1 MDTKRLSGKI
11 ENNLDELT
19 DKTIEC
25 IKEGKSSPDFSFNV
39 AKSVR
44 DLEYILNYLAETVYF
59 DNDGLF
65 KDFSIWLSSH
75 FENLDLSDDVFINTY
90 KCIQRVI
97 KDNFE
102 PEEINYLNNIIDS
115 SIKKALNEKNR
126 EDSYL
131 TEDNP
136 HKDFAEKYLN
146 LLLDNKKSEASNLI
160 VNEAIS
166 KMSVPEIYLDILE
179 PVQKE
184 VGRLW
189 HANEI
194 SVAQEHYI
202 SSVTQL
208 VMSQL
213 YFHFLSS
220 GGEKGNIV
228 TTAVGTELHEIGIRM
243 VADLLEIDGFDTIHL
258 GANTPPSSIIETLKK
273 NRTVLVGISVTLPI
287 HLKELVRLVDMIRS
301 EPELANLKILVGGY
315 ALNQNPELKEELDVD
330 RYSMN
335 AKDAVQ
341 KANKLIE
348 VG

>member
-1 MDTKRLSGKI
+1 MDTKRLSDKI
-11 ENNLDELT
+11 EEKFDELI
-19 DKTIEC
+19 DKTISC
-25 IKEGKSSPDFSFNV
+25 INEGESRPDFSFNES
-39 AKSVR
+39 KSVR
-44 DLEYILNYLAETVYF
+44 DLEYILNYLAEAVYF
-59 DNDGLF
+59 DNNDLF
-65 KDFSIWLSSH
+65 NDFSIWLSSL
-75 FENLDLSDDVFINTY
+75 FENIGLSEDVFINTY
-90 KCIQRVI
+90 NSIQKVI

-102 PEEINYLNNIIDS
+102 PKERIYLNNIIDS
-115 SIKKALNEKNR
+115 SIKKALNEKNK

-136 HKDFAEKYLN
+136 HKDFADKYLN
-146 LLLDNKKSEASNLI
+146 LLLDNEKTEASNLI

-166 KMSVPEIYLDILE
+166 KMSIPEIYLDILE

-194 SVAQEHYI
+194 TVAQEHYI

-213 YFHFLSS
+213 YSRFLSS
-220 GGEKGNIV
+220 GGKKGNIV
-228 TTAVGTELHEIGIRM
+228 TTAVGKELHEIGIRM

-258 GANTPPSSIIETLKK
+258 GANTPPTSIIETLKK

-287 HLKELVRLVDMIRS
+287 HLKELVQLVDMIRN
-301 EPELANLKILVGGY
+301 EPELTNIKILVGGY
-315 ALNQNPELKEELDVD
+315 ALNQNPELKKELDVD
-330 RYSMN
+330 AYSMN
-335 AKDAVQ
+335 AKEAVQ

-348 VG
+348 GV